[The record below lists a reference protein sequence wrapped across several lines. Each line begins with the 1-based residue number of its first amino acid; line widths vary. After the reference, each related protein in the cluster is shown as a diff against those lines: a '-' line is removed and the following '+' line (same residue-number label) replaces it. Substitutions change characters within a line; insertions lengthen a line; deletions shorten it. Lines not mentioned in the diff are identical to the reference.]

1 MADLIF
7 GKYEI
12 QHRLAIG
19 GMGEVFFAVQKG
31 VPGFERPVILK
42 SLLPDLA
49 LQEGFIDQFL
59 DEARVAATL
68 NHPNVVSIYEVGLW
82 NGTYYI
88 AMEYIRGRNLSQLIR
103 KAIEQQV
110 QIPPAVAGRIIH
122 DAAIGLDHAHHA
134 TDANGAS
141 LNIVHRD
148 ISPQN
153 IMVREDGVT
162 KVVDFGIAHA
172 SNRAASRTAT
182 GALKGKLAYMAP
194 EQIIGQTSALVD
206 QFALGIVFWEVLT
219 SRRLFKAESDILI
232 ARKVMEEPIPA
243 PSTVVPNVPPAID
256 AAVMRMLERNHL
268 KRYASCADAAAAIEQ
283 ALIGLTPSGGSP
295 VTAFMRR
302 LGTED
307 LSVKVRPS
315 GTSPANNFVISLKQ
329 NVEGAEAVEVDLST
343 RTPIGASLKLAT
355 PVPNAG
361 PTGAAT
367 RQIPPGLVKKTERS
381 SAVWALVAVLA
392 VALLGGAAFVVFR
405 SPAEAPPS
413 PQPVPLPSPPTP
425 EPTVAPVAQHDPVDA
440 GSVAVVEPEV
450 VAKPTRLHI
459 DSVPSG
465 ASVRLDGRPLG
476 VGPQNVEVAADVV
489 HYVLI
494 EKAGYRRAEQEVTG
508 GSGLTVDVSIKL
520 VPVPSSGAS
529 TASPSKSAE
538 PGFLTLDTIPWTT
551 VNIDGDPY
559 GLVPLSKR
567 RLAGGKHTIEM
578 INEGANI
585 HVTRVVEIVPNQV
598 TKLRL
603 NLP

>member
-19 GMGEVFFAVQKG
+19 GMGEVFFATQKG
-31 VPGFERPVILK
+31 TFERPVILK

-103 KAIEQQV
+103 RAIEQQV
-110 QIPPAVAGRIIH
+110 LVPAAVAGRIIH

-134 TDANGAS
+134 LDATGAS

-206 QFALGIVFWEVLT
+206 QFALGVVFWEMLA

-232 ARKVMEEPIPA
+232 ARKVMEEPILP
-243 PSTVVPNVPPAID
+243 PSTYAPEIPPAVENV
-256 AAVMRMLERNHL
+256 VMRMLERNTT
-268 KRYASCADAAAAIEQ
+268 KRFPSCADAANAIEQ
-283 ALIGLTPSGGSP
+283 AMVGMTPSGASP

-307 LSVKVRPS
+307 LTVKVKTGS
-315 GTSPANNFVISLKQ
+315 HSPNNFVISLKQ
-329 NVEGAEAVEVDLST
+329 NIEGSVPVEVDLST
-343 RTPIGASLKLAT
+343 RTPIGLKPVTNGSRSLVATPIIEAVLASEPEKKKKKTGLVLGLGTALAAMVVMFVICARGPT
-355 PVPNAG
+355 PVPTPLQDPVVEADPAPVKLPVNPVEPP
-361 PTGAAT
+361 PTEVPDA
-367 RQIPPGLVKKTERS
+367 
-381 SAVWALVAVLA
+381 A
-392 VALLGGAAFVVFR
+392 VAI
-405 SPAEAPPS
+405 
-413 PQPVPLPSPPTP
+413 
-425 EPTVAPVAQHDPVDA
+425 
-440 GSVAVVEPEV
+440 VEPV
-450 VAKPTRLHI
+450 KPAKLRIETQPA
-459 DSVPSG
+459 G
-465 ASVRLDGRPLG
+465 AQVRLDGRPLG
-476 VGPQNVEVAADVV
+476 PSPQVAEVVGDAV
-489 HYVLI
+489 HYLQF
-494 EKAGYRRAEQEVTG
+494 EKSGYRRSELQVTAG
-508 GSGLTVDVSIKL
+508 PGELKDVSLKL
-520 VPVPSSGAS
+520 VPIDRPGPVAGNPIAPS
-529 TASPSKSAE
+529 PAE
-538 PGFLTLDTIPWTT
+538 PGFLTLNTTPWTK
-551 VNIDGDPY
+551 VNIDGDPF
-559 GLVPLSKR
+559 GVVPLSKK
-567 RLAGGKHTIEM
+567 RLASGKHTLEL

-585 HVTRVVEIVPNQV
+585 RVTRVVEILPNKL
-598 TKLRL
+598 TKLSL
-603 NLP
+603 TLP

>member
-19 GMGEVFFAVQKG
+19 GMGEVFFATQKG

-49 LQEGFIDQFL
+49 QQEGFIDQFL

-88 AMEYIRGRNLSQLIR
+88 AMEYIRGRNLSQLLR
-103 KAIEQQV
+103 KAIEQQIAV
-110 QIPPAVAGRIIH
+110 PPHVAGRIIH

-134 TDANGAS
+134 TDNNGTM

-206 QFALGIVFWEVLT
+206 QFALGIVFWELLA

-232 ARKVMEEPIPA
+232 ARKVMEELIPP
-243 PSTVVPNVPPAID
+243 PSSVFPDIPRSVD
-256 AAVMRMLERNHL
+256 AVVMRMLERNTT
-268 KRYASCADAAAAIEQ
+268 KRFASCADAASAIDQ
-283 ALIGLTPSGGSP
+283 ALVGLTPSGGSP

-307 LSVKVRPS
+307 LTIKVKS
-315 GTSPANNFVISLKQ
+315 NTGSPASNFVISLKQ
-329 NVEGAEAVEVDLST
+329 NVEGAVPVEVDLST
-343 RTPIGASLKLAT
+343 RTPIGARLGTTGVLTGPLGSETQAPEPKRNLLPIMLAVITLLLLALVGLVALKISNAEPDQVTVIPTVSAPVVIEPPTESALDAGPVSASVEPVKLAHVRIDT
-355 PVPNAG
+355 
-361 PTGAAT
+361 T
-367 RQIPPGLVKKTERS
+367 PPGAT
-381 SAVWALVAVLA
+381 
-392 VALLGGAAFVVFR
+392 
-405 SPAEAPPS
+405 
-413 PQPVPLPSPPTP
+413 
-425 EPTVAPVAQHDPVDA
+425 
-440 GSVAVVEPEV
+440 
-450 VAKPTRLHI
+450 
-459 DSVPSG
+459 
-465 ASVRLDGRPLG
+465 VRLDGRPLG
-476 VGPQNVEVAADVV
+476 PAPQLVEVTADTV
-489 HYVLI
+489 HYVQV
-494 EKAGYRRAEQEVTG
+494 ERSGYRRAEQEVSAPLGETK
-508 GSGLTVDVSIKL
+508 DVMIKL
-520 VPVPSSGAS
+520 TAFERSATTSVSTPVAAAQP
-529 TASPSKSAE
+529 TALQ
-538 PGFLTLDTIPWTT
+538 PGFLTLDTKPWTK
-551 VNIDGDPY
+551 VNIDGDPF
-559 GLVPLSKR
+559 GVVPLSRKR
-567 RLAGGKHTIEM
+567 LTSGKHTLEL
-578 INEGANI
+578 INEGENI
-585 HVTRVVEIVPNQV
+585 HVTRVVEISPNKL
-598 TKLRL
+598 TKLQL
-603 NLP
+603 TLP